1 MLEYKVN
8 EKQKETLQNRCKIV
22 AKSFQTKKKNARGY
36 KRLKA
41 LDINNL
47 NNLNNL
53 NNQKKGVKNDNAKKS
68 LQVKL
73 TQEIIFI
80 QEV

>member
-1 MLEYKVN
+1 MKH
-8 EKQKETLQNRCKIV
+8 KKKRCKIV
-22 AKSFQTKKKNARGY
+22 AKLFQNRFKQKKTQEAK
-36 KRLKA
+36 KA
-41 LDINNL
+41 LDI